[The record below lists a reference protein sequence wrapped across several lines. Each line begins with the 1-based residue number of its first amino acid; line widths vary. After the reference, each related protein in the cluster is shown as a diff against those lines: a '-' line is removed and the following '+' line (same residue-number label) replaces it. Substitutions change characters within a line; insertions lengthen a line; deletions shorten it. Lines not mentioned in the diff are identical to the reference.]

1 MMFENRYISNKQ
13 MQREYVEHVI
23 CRKLILQGRLL
34 SVLFL
39 ILAYY
44 RYASGAGKDAAL
56 IFFWGVL
63 MLGVSIVMPIFICR
77 KLEKKS
83 EEACEGAVG
92 TTIVFG
98 DKIKVAKGSQKK
110 TMEYTDVQQIYFL
123 KHIIALSVSKYDGI
137 FLSKEGFAQGDAKT
151 FASWIEEKCK
161 NAKVVERRK

>member
-34 SVLFL
+34 SVLFFV
-39 ILAYY
+39 LAYY
-44 RYASGAGKDAAL
+44 CYASGSEKDATL

-63 MLGVSIVMPIFICR
+63 MIGVSVAMPIFIR
-77 KLEKKS
+77 YKLEKKS
-83 EEACEGAVG
+83 KEVREEDAG

-98 DKIKVAKGSQKK
+98 DKIKITKGSQKK
-110 TMEYTDVQQIYFL
+110 TLEYTDVQQIYFL

-137 FLSKEGFAQGDAKT
+137 FLSREGFVKGDAEA